1 MAIGKLGAKG
11 GFGSLG
17 ALGKAGTSGPA
28 PPLLSMD
35 PSWTS
40 ANSTPLFDIDAAFVA
55 GDDLQFEVQ
64 TAGGDWSGATVVHH
78 TVTSG
83 EISGSQITLGIGPLA
98 NGNFEARCKF
108 KHSSGSYSAYSSGAG
123 PSGGLPFTITA
134 SSSGL
139 AMDMSNF
146 TNIFVLL
153 N

>member
-1 MAIGKLGAKG
+1 MKPAQKQIVSVLGRAG
-11 GFGSLG
+11 G
-17 ALGKAGTSGPA
+17 AQAGPA
-28 PPLLSMD
+28 APVLAMD
-35 PSWTS
+35 PSWS
-40 ANSTPLFDIDAAFVA
+40 SSQASPIFDIDAAFVA
-55 GDDLQFEVQ
+55 GDDLQFEYE
-64 TAGGDWSGATVVHH
+64 ASGANWVSPTVVHH

-83 EISGSQITLGIGPLA
+83 ELSGNQISLGIGALA
-98 NGNFEARCKF
+98 NGNWEARCKF